1 MTYEYVL
8 RSFEIKGLS
17 DKSDLS
23 FDNLFNMATHAPLSS
38 SICIDFD
45 VMAASDKC
53 LDYAE
58 FISKFPEFSKFKP
71 SVSLFK
77 EKDGLLTADVR
88 FIERWSI
95 DEEGDLDYAEII
107 GIPSEEI

>member
-1 MTYEYVL
+1 MKYEYVL

-23 FDNLFNMATHAPLSS
+23 FYNLFNMATQAPLSS

-88 FIERWSI
+88 FIEKLKI
-95 DEEGDLDYAEII
+95 V
-107 GIPSEEI
+107 SESVCLQDFF

>member
-1 MTYEYVL
+1 MKYEYVL

-23 FDNLFNMATHAPLSS
+23 FDNLFSMATHAPLSS
-38 SICIDFD
+38 SICIDFN
-45 VMAASDKC
+45 VMAASEKC
-53 LDYAE
+53 FDYA
-58 FISKFPEFSKFKP
+58 EFSKFKP

-107 GIPSEEI
+107 GIPSEEL